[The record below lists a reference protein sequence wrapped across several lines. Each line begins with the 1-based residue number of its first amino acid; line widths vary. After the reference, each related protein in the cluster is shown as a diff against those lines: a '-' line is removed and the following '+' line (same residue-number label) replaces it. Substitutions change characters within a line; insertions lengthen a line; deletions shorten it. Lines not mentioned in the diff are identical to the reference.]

1 MPDDASNILN
11 FVRFGGLI
19 PALIIVA
26 VTWVAVK
33 LIGRFVESL
42 GDRFTERRLLIQQV
56 ATVVRFTAYFIGIA
70 SAVALCFQ
78 LTDQMLLALGGT
90 IAVAFGF
97 AMKDLAASLV
107 GGLTILFD
115 RPFQV
120 GDRVTFEDHYGEITK
135 IGLRSVRL
143 VTLDDSVVTI
153 PNNRFLT
160 DAVVSGNAGALEMQ
174 VVIDFFVGVDQD
186 VGLAKEIVRDAI
198 TSSRYTYLG
207 KPWDVLVASVL
218 QDSYCAVRLRAKVY
232 VLDVQY
238 EKALETDVTER
249 VLGAFRENGIAP
261 PAILHRTLPPL
272 DVSRP
277 DAAQPTADGRAA

>member
-1 MPDDASNILN
+1 MSEDAANVLD

-19 PALIIVA
+19 PALIVIA

-33 LIGRFVESL
+33 LISRFVENL

-56 ATVVRFTAYFIGIA
+56 ATVVRFTVYFTGIT

-90 IAVAFGF
+90 LAVAFGF

-120 GDRVTFEDHYGEITK
+120 GDRVSFEDHYGEITK

-143 VTLDDSVVTI
+143 VTLEDSVVTI

-174 VVIDFFVGVDQD
+174 VVIDFYTGVDQD
-186 VGLAKEIVRDAI
+186 VDLAKEIVRDAI

-207 KPWDVLVASVL
+207 KPWNVLVASVL
-218 QDSYCAVRLRAKVY
+218 QDNYCAVRLRAKVY

-249 VLGAFRENGIAP
+249 VLGAFRNNGIAP

-272 DVSRP
+272 DTARP
-277 DAAQPTADGRAA
+277 TPDERAA